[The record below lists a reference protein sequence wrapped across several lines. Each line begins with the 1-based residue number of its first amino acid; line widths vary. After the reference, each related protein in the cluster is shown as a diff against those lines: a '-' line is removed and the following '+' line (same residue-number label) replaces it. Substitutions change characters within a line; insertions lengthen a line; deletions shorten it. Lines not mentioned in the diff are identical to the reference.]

1 MMQKAVAMHF
11 YDNVSKIWK
20 IFMTGVD
27 SVHPKEIVKN
37 VVKRESEKL
46 IIGNAKYDLKNN
58 VYVIG
63 FGKAVIGMVSPVENA
78 LKVSSN
84 GSHLQKGILSVPA
97 GIKEKFNLHSSLY
110 SNNVI
115 ECLEGAMNNIPDEDA
130 FTTSK
135 RIVSLVQ
142 GLKEQDLLLVLI
154 SGGGSALL
162 PYPAPPLTLSE
173 KSVIIRSL
181 SCGGANIS
189 ELNTVR
195 KALSVTKGGG
205 IAQMTKAKVASL
217 ILSDV
222 IGNPLDIIASGPTVL
237 NRDPPEAAIQIL
249 QKYNIQITDRI
260 HQTIHAK
267 PASKKEFFHVSNN
280 IIGSI
285 ETALSA
291 IETYLNCNGDMPSQA
306 LILSSSLHGEAAE
319 VGGKIATLA
328 AVLTSMI
335 QSEHKAEDPLCEK
348 MLQELCID
356 IDKKGIIKDTVAKC
370 QQLKCPMWLIFGGET
385 TVTVTG
391 TGQGGRNQE
400 MVLSFSINIEKKM
413 QESSFEGEVL
423 FMSGGTDG
431 IDGPTDAAGA
441 LTYWAS
447 QNASTRS
454 QVLEARSQEL
464 MPEKFLQDNASYEY
478 FSQLSSGKYL
488 FKPGHTG
495 TNVMDIQILLINPT

>member
-11 YDNVSKIWK
+11 HDNVSKIWK
-20 IFMTGVD
+20 VFMTGVD
-27 SVHPKEIVKN
+27 SVHPKEIVKKF
-37 VVKRESEKL
+37 VKRDGEKL
-46 IIGNAKYDLKNN
+46 VIGNAEYDLKNN

-63 FGKAVIGMVSPVENA
+63 FGKAVIGMVNPVENA

-84 GSHLQKGILSVPA
+84 GSHLQKGILSVPV
-97 GIKEKFNLHSSLY
+97 GIKEKFDLHSSSY

-115 ECLEGAMNNIPDEDA
+115 EYLEGAMNNIPDEDA
-130 FTTSK
+130 FTASK
-135 RIVSLVQ
+135 RIVTLVQ
-142 GLKEQDLLLVLI
+142 SLKEHDLLLVLI

-162 PYPAPPLTLSE
+162 PYPAPPLTLCE
-173 KSVIIRSL
+173 KSAIIRSL
-181 SCGGANIS
+181 SRCGANIS

-222 IGNPLDIIASGPTVL
+222 IGNSLDVIASGPTVV

-249 QKYNIQITDRI
+249 QKYNIQITDKI
-260 HQTIHAK
+260 YQTLESRTA
-267 PASKKEFFHVSNN
+267 PKKEFSHVTNN

-291 IETYLNCNGDMPSQA
+291 IETFLTCNGDISSQA

-319 VGGKIATLA
+319 VGAKMATLA
-328 AVLTSMI
+328 AVLTNMI
-335 QSEHKAEDPLCEK
+335 QGEQKDDPLCEK

-356 IDKKGIIKDTVAKC
+356 IKKKSIIKNTVAKC
-370 QQLKCPMWLIFGGET
+370 QQQKCPVWLIFGGET

-400 MVLSFSINIEKKM
+400 MVLSFSISIAKKM
-413 QESSFEGEVL
+413 QESSFKGEVV

-441 LTYWAS
+441 LTYWSS
-447 QNASTRS
+447 QNASTQS
-454 QVLEARSQEL
+454 QVLEARNQEL
-464 MPEKFLQDNASYEY
+464 IPENFLQDNASYDY

-495 TNVMDIQILLINPT
+495 TNVMDIQILFINPT